1 MGVNTTLHC
10 ANIICSIVC
19 HAISYYLCIL
29 KTLVVVASWMGGRVC
44 VGASE
49 EGNVLLLS
57 SCIEQYLGECWLA
70 CPGSCSAQSLAG
82 VLAVVCVAHLV
93 CADL

>member
-1 MGVNTTLHC
+1 MGVNTTLHH

-19 HAISYYLCIL
+19 HAIDYFLCIL
-29 KTLVVVASWMGGRVC
+29 KNLGGDSVMDGRGGG
-44 VGASE
+44 GASE
-49 EGNVLLLS
+49 AGNVLLLS
-57 SCIEQYLGECWLA
+57 SCIKQYLGECWLA